1 MELTVMSKIEDLLSR
16 RALIGGGAV
25 AAGLALAAPPADSQ
39 TGAGPAG
46 QAVIRTDLR
55 VVTLVS
61 VFKVEP
67 ETLAKL
73 LDILRE
79 GTETFF
85 SMMPGFVSSSVL
97 TARDGRHAINYSQW
111 RSAGD
116 IDGFRRDPRFV
127 PYIQRLRTLATP
139 ETFDCEVAYVDAA

>member
-1 MELTVMSKIEDLLSR
+1 MSQTENPLSR
-16 RALIGGGAV
+16 RTLLAAGAV
-25 AAGLALAAPPADSQ
+25 ATGFALATPPASAQ
-39 TGAGPAG
+39 AGAAPAG

-67 ETLAKL
+67 DTLAKL

-85 SMMPGFVSSSVL
+85 SRMPGFVSSSVL
-97 TARDGRHAINYSQW
+97 LARDGRHAINYSQW
-111 RSAGD
+111 RSAED
-116 IDGFRRDPRFV
+116 IAGFRRDPRFD
-127 PYIQRLRTLATP
+127 PYIQRLRPLATP
-139 ETFDCEVAYVDAA
+139 ETFDCEVAYVDAAA